1 MSDLTHAVIRARLTA
16 LRDTARALRHHERN
30 EHQHPNSAM
39 AFACASVLGQQ
50 LDSALAACADLDT
63 LVAALTC
70 NALLPCSDGCGRGAT
85 VRIRCVATPNGDL
98 LSSPARDLCAP
109 CSRQY
114 FYSDCNGVTRP
125 RFEVIASAGVP
136 PGEYVCTRCGLR
148 EQRGEAPKG
157 DF

>member
-16 LRDTARALRHHERN
+16 LHGAALALRHHERN

-63 LVAALTC
+63 LVAALR
-70 NALLPCSDGCGRGAT
+70 L
-85 VRIRCVATPNGDL
+85 
-98 LSSPARDLCAP
+98 
-109 CSRQY
+109 
-114 FYSDCNGVTRP
+114 
-125 RFEVIASAGVP
+125 P
-136 PGEYVCTRCGLR
+136 PGEYICTRCGLR